1 MRLGPG
7 SGARAALAAAS
18 IAAAGCASL
27 IGSDVPPPTFF
38 VWRDAAHV
46 APAPRVSPHRLL
58 VAPTTTAAFYD
69 SQRIV
74 FSREAG
80 TRATYQF
87 AAWTERPGK
96 QFDVLLLERLERRN
110 AFAQVA
116 GTTSGVRGDLLL
128 AAAILDLYHDDTQ
141 PPGVARLRV
150 SVELTDRA
158 SRALLARRTFV
169 AEVPVKAGN
178 AEAAVA
184 AFDAALAR
192 LLDDLLPWVE
202 GEAAKVGTG

>member
-1 MRLGPG
+1 M
-7 SGARAALAAAS
+7 
-18 IAAAGCASL
+18 
-27 IGSDVPPPTFF
+27 
-38 VWRDAAHV
+38 WRDAGHA
-46 APAPRVSPHRLL
+46 APAAQVSPHRLL
-58 VAPTTTAAFYD
+58 VAPTTTATFYD

-74 FSREAG
+74 FSREPG

-96 QFDVLLLERLERRN
+96 QFDVLLLARLERRN

-128 AAAILDLYHDDTQ
+128 AAAILDLYHDDSQ

-150 SVELTDRA
+150 SVELTDRVT
-158 SRALLARRTFV
+158 RALLARRTFV
-169 AEVPVKAGN
+169 AEVPVKADN

-184 AFDAALAR
+184 AFDTALAR
-192 LLDDLLPWVE
+192 VLDELLPWLE
-202 GEAAKVGTG
+202 GEAAKVVPR